1 MNKTQR
7 IAQPVLPVKK
17 EFVIAVDDASL
28 EIERG
33 INAAISIYTAMEEG
47 PSNPDEFMDGLYF
60 VLTRLEGCNK
70 DLRRIVRDEQSQS
83 SVASVSK

>member
-47 PSNPDEFMDGLYF
+47 PFNPNEFMDGMYF
-60 VLTRLEGCNK
+60 VLTRLEKCNK
-70 DLRRIVRDEQSQS
+70 DLRRLVKDEHSQS
-83 SVASVSK
+83 SVSSVSK